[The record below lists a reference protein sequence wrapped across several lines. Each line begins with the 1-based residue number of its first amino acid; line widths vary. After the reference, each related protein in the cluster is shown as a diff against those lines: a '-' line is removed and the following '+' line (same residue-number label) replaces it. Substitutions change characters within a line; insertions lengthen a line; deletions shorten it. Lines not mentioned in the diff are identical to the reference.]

1 LLLDSFLSLHAQ
13 QQHYSK
19 LKRVLT
25 LPHAFYIRARVVPRF
40 LSQRDSR
47 DICLQIPM
55 GCSFPFLWNSPG
67 LRGFSIPDP
76 RAASRNSTPAENSD
90 IKLKGQSHVSRISNR
105 RPTAVFHR
113 TYHENRHFAVAL
125 PQPWLRNAQ
134 TAYTVLSIA
143 AAATCILGPKS
154 SVPDV
159 ITKIL
164 IIIRT
169 TVSQC
174 YFSYDFL
181 VIVIVIHFLS
191 F

>member
-40 LSQRDSR
+40 LSHRDSR

-90 IKLKGQSHVSRISNR
+90 IKLKGHGFRIGGQLQCF
-105 RPTAVFHR
+105 TG
-113 TYHENRHFAVAL
+113 L
-125 PQPWLRNAQ
+125 
-134 TAYTVLSIA
+134 
-143 AAATCILGPKS
+143 
-154 SVPDV
+154 
-159 ITKIL
+159 ITKIAISL
-164 IIIRT
+164 LPYHNPGYVMHRQHT
-169 TVSQC
+169 L
-174 YFSYDFL
+174 Y
-181 VIVIVIHFLS
+181 
-191 F
+191 